1 MPTSTA
7 EKLASPQVR
16 QFSVFLQNKVGALL
30 EVVKLLNEHN
40 VATLAL
46 SIQDSSES
54 SITRMIVS
62 DPERVSRLFHEHDI
76 AFGECEVIVVEL
88 KEGAAD
94 LSKVLSTLLMA
105 EVNIIFSY
113 PLLIRPHGRAVLVM
127 HLDDSDCSTAV
138 LQTSGFRLLSQADLS
153 RLRSDERTRRR
164 ASCRDSRIGS
174 LRRSHDSPASPEGGP
189 AAGGDCDADDED

>member
-62 DPERVSRLFHEHDI
+62 DPDRVSRLFHEHDI

-113 PLLIRPHGRAVLVM
+113 PLLIRPHGRSVLVM

-153 RLRSDERTRRR
+153 R
-164 ASCRDSRIGS
+164 
-174 LRRSHDSPASPEGGP
+174 
-189 AAGGDCDADDED
+189 

>member
-7 EKLASPQVR
+7 EKLDSPQVR

-30 EVVKLLNEHN
+30 EVVKLMNEHN

-62 DPERVSRLFHEHDI
+62 DPERVSSLFHEHDI
-76 AFGECEVIVVEL
+76 AFGECEVLVVEL

-94 LSKVLSTLLMA
+94 LGK
-105 EVNIIFSY
+105 FS
-113 PLLIRPHGRAVLVM
+113 P
-127 HLDDSDCSTAV
+127 CS
-138 LQTSGFRLLSQADLS
+138 
-153 RLRSDERTRRR
+153 
-164 ASCRDSRIGS
+164 
-174 LRRSHDSPASPEGGP
+174 
-189 AAGGDCDADDED
+189 

>member
-46 SIQDSSES
+46 SIHDSSES

-62 DPERVSRLFHEHDI
+62 DPDRVSRLFHEHDI

-153 RLRSDERTRRR
+153 R
-164 ASCRDSRIGS
+164 
-174 LRRSHDSPASPEGGP
+174 
-189 AAGGDCDADDED
+189 